1 MGTKIYLWPQNYDGR
16 VGLLRGFGVFS
27 SKKSVSTANIELD
40 LLLSVKSGM
49 AMARTKVG

>member
-1 MGTKIYLWPQNYDGR
+1 MGTTIYLWPENYDGH
-16 VGLLRGFGVFS
+16 VALLSGFGVFS
-27 SKKSVSTANIELD
+27 STKSMSTANVELD